1 MNDFNLKEVIE
12 TSIDVLSEI
21 QNRLT
26 QVQHSE
32 DEVYEKQFINIYET
46 WQSRCNLKSE
56 LLDAIFLIDCIKNN
70 TIHSNY
76 FKRHVLIQ

>member
-12 TSIDVLSEI
+12 TSINVLSEI

-46 WQSRCNLKSE
+46 WQS
-56 LLDAIFLIDCIKNN
+56 
-70 TIHSNY
+70 
-76 FKRHVLIQ
+76 